1 MTFTLLNRLQSGE
14 WRMRSRRISRLPIMA
29 AICAF
34 PAIPALADWQ
44 NPQKQPQFGLKLQPA
59 KGETLVIHHLE
70 RPTEN

>member
-1 MTFTLLNRLQSGE
+1 
-14 WRMRSRRISRLPIMA
+14 MA

-44 NPQKQPQFGLKLQPA
+44 NPHKQAQFGLKLQPA
-59 KGETLVIHHLE
+59 KGEVETLVIHHLE